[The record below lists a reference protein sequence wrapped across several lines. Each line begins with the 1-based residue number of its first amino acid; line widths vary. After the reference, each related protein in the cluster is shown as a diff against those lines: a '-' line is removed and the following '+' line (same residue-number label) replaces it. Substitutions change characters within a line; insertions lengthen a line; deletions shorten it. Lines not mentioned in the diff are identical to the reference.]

1 MKRLLKRLFGLLL
14 ILLIPALAA
23 GGYWWARESLPLL
36 DGQVSY
42 PGLGAPVEVLFDQFG
57 VPAVYARDAEDAFFT
72 AGVLHARDRLWQM
85 ELYRRVT
92 MGRLSEVLGESTIEI
107 DKRFITLGLRDAAQA
122 EWERAGPQ
130 VRTAL
135 ERYAAGVNAV
145 ISSLQGRQRA
155 LEFQILRFNP
165 APWEPIDSLAVG
177 RLLAW
182 RLAENHHAE
191 LVRGALARKF
201 DAETALLLTGRYPAN
216 GPAILESSPRP
227 PASTADAIPSGTT
240 MYSAVAARA
249 NAASARVEYPKGLEW
264 LSATAR
270 RGNSNSWV
278 LAPRK
283 TQGGRPMLANDPHL
297 QIEFPSVWYEM
308 HLVAA
313 DLDVTGV
320 TIPGVPIVAL
330 GHNARIAWG
339 ITNTGADVQDLA
351 LERVDVERKRSFYRG
366 EWVPI
371 QVTPADIPVRGRSQP
386 LPFEVWKTRNGAIV
400 ADVDLEFER
409 VPSWLSPAT
418 RPLEERR
425 AYSMRWDTGGDLA
438 TAFDGINRA
447 TDWASFT
454 AAVATFSLPSSNLV
468 YADVD
473 GNIGYVM
480 SGRVP
485 VRISGDGRMPV
496 DGGSA
501 AAWSGAID
509 PATLPR
515 VLNPDAGFIASS
527 NNLIDRGFVPL
538 ITNDWA
544 APFRAARLREL
555 LTKAEGVDL
564 NAMAAMQ
571 NDKRSVAAGILL
583 AGVPSAIK
591 LGRTKDNEGEWASKL
606 EELSKWDRIIDNR
619 PIVSYYQAFEDAV
632 WRRTFVDEMEEPLFD
647 KFYEWAGAE
656 KYAGIYSIIDD
667 PQSKWWDDI
676 LTVELKETRDEVFLT
691 AAQDA
696 EVYLRNEWGSES
708 NRGWEEIHGAR
719 FNHPMGSRFPLQF
732 LFNKGPVPIG
742 GDGTTVMRV
751 SFNRAAADRDD
762 RFVAWEYP
770 SWRQLFDVGQWDD
783 SRVIMPSGQAGHP
796 LSPFYFD
803 QNELWRQGQYRQQP
817 FSRAAVAAAARHRLL
832 LVPSS
837 PNP

>member
-1 MKRLLKRLFGLLL
+1 MKRLLKRLLKWLLILTL
-14 ILLIPALAA
+14 ILLIPALAG

-36 DGQVSY
+36 DGQIAA
-42 PGLGAPVEVLFDQFG
+42 PGIGAPVEVLVDEYG
-57 VPAVYARDAEDAFFT
+57 VPSVYARDAEDAFYT

-92 MGRLSEVLGESTIEI
+92 MGRLSEVLGDGTIEI
-107 DKRFITLGLRDAAQA
+107 DKRFVVLGLRESAQG
-122 EWERAGPQ
+122 EWERATPQ

-135 ERYAAGVNAV
+135 ERYAAGVNSV
-145 ISSLQGRQRA
+145 ISTLQGRQRA

-177 RLLAW
+177 RLMAW
-182 RLAENHHAE
+182 RLAENHQAE
-191 LVRGALARKF
+191 LVRGAVARKF

-216 GPAILESSPRP
+216 GPAILEGAPRVAP
-227 PASTADAIPSGTT
+227 ATTPVTPASAMASTDR
-240 MYSAVAARA
+240 SAPITR
-249 NAASARVEYPKGLEW
+249 RRPVEYPKGLEW

-278 LAPRK
+278 LASRK
-283 TQGGRPMLANDPHL
+283 TRNSRPMLANDPHL
-297 QIEFPSVWYEM
+297 QMEFPSVWYEM

-313 DLDVTGV
+313 DLDVAGV
-320 TIPGVPIVAL
+320 TIPGVPIVAI

-351 LERVDVERKRSFYRG
+351 LERIDIERKRSFYRG

-371 QVTPADIPVRGRSQP
+371 EITQADIPVRGRSQP
-386 LPFEVWKTRNGAIV
+386 LPFEVWKTRNGPIV
-400 ADVDLEFER
+400 ADVELDFET

-418 RPLEERR
+418 RPNEERR
-425 AYSMRWDTGGDLA
+425 AYSMRWDTNGDLA

-454 AAVATFSLPSSNLV
+454 AAAMLFALPSSNLV

-485 VRISGDGRMPV
+485 VRASGDGRMAV
-496 DGGSA
+496 DGSAGLSWNGS
-501 AAWSGAID
+501 ID
-509 PATLPR
+509 PGTLPR
-515 VLNPDAGFIASS
+515 VLNPDAGFISSS
-527 NNLIDRGFVPL
+527 NNLIDRGFSQL
-538 ITNDWA
+538 ITHDWV
-544 APFRAARLREL
+544 APFRATRLREL

-564 NAMAAMQ
+564 DAMAAMQ
-571 NDKRSVAAGILL
+571 NDKRSSAAALLL
-583 AGVPSAIK
+583 AGLPSAIK
-591 LGRTKDNEGEWASKL
+591 LGRSKENEGEWADRL
-606 EELSKWDRIIDNR
+606 EELSKWDRVVDNR

-656 KYAGIYSIIDD
+656 KYAGIYSILDD
-667 PQSKWWDDI
+667 PQNKWWDDV
-676 LTVELKETRDEVFLT
+676 LTIELKEGRDEVFLT

-696 EVYLRNEWGSES
+696 EIYLRNEWGGES
-708 NRGWEEIHGAR
+708 SRGWDRVHGAR
-719 FNHPMGSRFPLQF
+719 FSHVMGNRFPLQY
-732 LFNKGPVPIG
+732 LFNKGPVPID

-751 SFNRAAADRDD
+751 SFNRLNRYA
-762 RFVAWEYP
+762 AWEYP

-783 SRVIMPSGQAGHP
+783 SRVILPSGQSGHP

-803 QNELWRQGQYRQQP
+803 QNEMWRQGQYRRQP
-817 FSRAAVAAAARHRLL
+817 FSREAVAAAARHRLL
-832 LVPSS
+832 LVP
-837 PNP
+837 

>member
-1 MKRLLKRLFGLLL
+1 MKRLLKRLLVLTL

-23 GGYWWARESLPLL
+23 GGYWWARESLPML
-36 DGQVSY
+36 DGQIAA
-42 PGLGAPVEVLFDQFG
+42 PGLGAPVEVLVDQYG
-57 VPAVYARDAEDAFFT
+57 VPSVYARDAEDAFYS

-92 MGRLSEVLGESTIEI
+92 MGRLSEVLGDDTIEI
-107 DKRFITLGLRDAAQA
+107 DKRFIVLGLRDSARA
-122 EWERAGPQ
+122 EWERATPQ

-135 ERYAAGVNAV
+135 ERYAAGVNSV

-155 LEFQILRFNP
+155 LEFQILRFDP
-165 APWEPIDSLAVG
+165 APWQPIDSLAVG
-177 RLLAW
+177 RLMAW
-182 RLAENHHAE
+182 RLAENHQAE
-191 LVRGALARKF
+191 LVRGAVARKF

-216 GPAILESSPRP
+216 GPAILEGAPRVAPPPTPTAPSS
-227 PASTADAIPSGTT
+227 AF
-240 MYSAVAARA
+240 
-249 NAASARVEYPKGLEW
+249 ASAKQPTPMKQRRPADYPRGLEW
-264 LSATAR
+264 LSATAP

-283 TQGGRPMLANDPHL
+283 TQSNRPMLANDPHL
-297 QIEFPSVWYEM
+297 QMEFPSVWYEM

-320 TIPGVPIVAL
+320 TIPGVPIVAI

-351 LERVDVERKRSFYRG
+351 LERVDIARKRSFYRG

-371 QVTPADIPVRGRSQP
+371 EITPADIPVRGRSQP
-386 LPFEVWKTRNGAIV
+386 LPFEVWKTPNGPIV
-400 ADVDLEFER
+400 ADVELDFET
-409 VPSWLSPAT
+409 VPMWLSPAT
-418 RPLEERR
+418 RPNEERR
-425 AYSMRWDTGGDLA
+425 AYSMRWDTNGDLA
-438 TAFDGINRA
+438 TAFDAINRA

-454 AAVATFSLPSSNLV
+454 AATASFALPSSNIV

-485 VRISGDGRMPV
+485 VRTSGDGRMAV
-496 DGGSA
+496 DGGTGLS
-501 AAWSGAID
+501 WSGSIEV
-509 PATLPR
+509 ATLPR
-515 VLNPDAGFIASS
+515 VLNPDAGFISSS
-527 NNLIDRGFVPL
+527 NNLIDRGFSQL

-544 APFRAARLREL
+544 APFRATRLRQL

-564 NAMAAMQ
+564 DAMAAMQ
-571 NDKRSVAAGILL
+571 NDKRSAAADILL
-583 AGVPSAIK
+583 AGLPSAIK
-591 LGRTKDNEGEWASKL
+591 LGRSKENEREWADKL
-606 EELSKWDRIIDNR
+606 EELSKWDRVVDNR

-656 KYAGIYSIIDD
+656 KYAGIYALLDD

-696 EVYLRNEWGSES
+696 EIYLRNEWGGES
-708 NRGWEEIHGAR
+708 SRAWDRVHGAR
-719 FNHPMGSRFPLQF
+719 FSHVMGNRFPFQF
-732 LFNKGPVPIG
+732 LFNKGPVPVD

-751 SFNRAAADRDD
+751 SFNRLN
-762 RFVAWEYP
+762 RFAAWEYP
-770 SWRQLFDVGQWDD
+770 SWRQLFEVGQWDE
-783 SRVIMPSGQAGHP
+783 SRVILPSGQSGHP

-803 QNELWRQGQYRQQP
+803 QNEMWRQGQYRRQP
-817 FSRAAVAAAARHRLL
+817 FSREAVAAAARHRLL
-832 LVPSS
+832 LVP
-837 PNP
+837 